1 MFWFYYWRLNYVVM
15 TAQHSDSKKKKKS
28 ICNVK
33 KTGSVNGVEHQKATQ
48 MEVITVMNF
57 IYRLPSM

>member
-1 MFWFYYWRLNYVVM
+1 M